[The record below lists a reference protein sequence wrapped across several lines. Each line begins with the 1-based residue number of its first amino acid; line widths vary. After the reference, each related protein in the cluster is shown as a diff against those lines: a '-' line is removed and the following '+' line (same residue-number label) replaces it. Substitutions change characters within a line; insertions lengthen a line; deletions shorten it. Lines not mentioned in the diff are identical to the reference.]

1 MHMLIMIIS
10 LVYPSSTD
18 GDELKVT
25 LKMLTSIN
33 LFLVPSTMFNT
44 NQFEKINQWPATSF
58 SGFVSSLH
66 LQLR

>member
-44 NQFEKINQWPATSF
+44 NQ
-58 SGFVSSLH
+58 L
-66 LQLR
+66 